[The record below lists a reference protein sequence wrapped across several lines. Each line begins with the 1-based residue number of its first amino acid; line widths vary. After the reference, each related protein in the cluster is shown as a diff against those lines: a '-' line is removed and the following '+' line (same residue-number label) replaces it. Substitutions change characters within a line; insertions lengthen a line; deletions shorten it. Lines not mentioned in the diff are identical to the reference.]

1 LKYRLYKDH
10 LIEHTIVTDLT
21 IIIIMVLTTDLETH
35 QDIVMEIII
44 VTGIDGVPMVII
56 ATTMTAENNRS
67 NKRNRN

>member
-1 LKYRLYKDH
+1 
-10 LIEHTIVTDLT
+10 
-21 IIIIMVLTTDLETH
+21 MVLTTDLETH